1 MEDVRPYRDEDQD
14 DFETPEFEAQSQD
27 EVPFEIPRD

>member
-1 MEDVRPYRDEDQD
+1 MEDVRPYRDEENDDQ
-14 DFETPEFEAQSQD
+14 ETPEFEALTQD